1 LRDLEAEWNALL
13 AAAAR
18 DIHIFQSFNWIW
30 HWANQFLPAGNDHEG
45 DCGLYIITGRRN
57 GPLAVLHPFV
67 CHCRA
72 GLTTLSFAG
81 ETVSQYGDIL
91 IDPANGGPEML
102 DRVWAYAIEN
112 ASGDVVALRKVR
124 ADANIVYVLERQQAV
139 VTERQVAPY
148 LDLAT
153 APDYEF
159 YEKRYS
165 WKTRKNRRR
174 LLRRFEERAP
184 TEVHELSSGQRAGEL
199 AALAVSLKRAWVKH
213 RGLVSRALSNPATR
227 NFFASVATAAD
238 RLVGAIVTSLN
249 TRRGSCSRS
258 RVRLQGPPRRSYN
271 RLCAEVRARQCW
283 TALDRA
289 ERAHGNARWS
299 RHLRHVVTGRCL

>member
-30 HWANQFLPAGNDHEG
+30 HWANQFLPADINHEG

-102 DRVWAYAIEN
+102 DRVWAYATEN
-112 ASGDVVALRKVR
+112 ANGDVVALRKVR
-124 ADANIVYVLERQQAV
+124 ADANIVSVLEQQQAV

-153 APDYEF
+153 TPDYEF
-159 YEKRYS
+159 YGNATLGKLARIAAA
-165 WKTRKNRRR
+165 
-174 LLRRFEERAP
+174 FC
-184 TEVHELSSGQRAGEL
+184 
-199 AALAVSLKRAWVKH
+199 AALRSAPPQKYTSCH
-213 RGLVSRALSNPATR
+213 RDNGPANSPHSPYR
-227 NFFASVATAAD
+227 
-238 RLVGAIVTSLN
+238 
-249 TRRGSCSRS
+249 
-258 RVRLQGPPRRSYN
+258 
-271 RLCAEVRARQCW
+271 
-283 TALDRA
+283 
-289 ERAHGNARWS
+289 
-299 RHLRHVVTGRCL
+299 